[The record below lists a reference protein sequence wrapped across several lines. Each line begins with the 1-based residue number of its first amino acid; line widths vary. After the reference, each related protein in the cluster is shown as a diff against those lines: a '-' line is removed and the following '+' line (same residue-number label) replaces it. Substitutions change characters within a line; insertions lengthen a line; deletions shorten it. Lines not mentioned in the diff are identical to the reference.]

1 MRDNSAPRR
10 LLPVATLLVPDE
22 RPDVDAAGE
31 GYYSTLHRDTVD
43 DLITDLRS
51 REIHAV
57 LVSVTY
63 AMREPARITH
73 LVREFPRIPA
83 VALLTELHAR
93 TPHAVL
99 ALGRS
104 GINRLVDVR
113 MPAGWREL
121 RGALMADSGQSA
133 QREALGQLAVDLAGT
148 TDDCWRF
155 FEVLFTCS
163 PRVGTIR
170 SLAGDLGILPST
182 LMSRFFRSRL
192 PTPKQYLAM
201 ARLVR
206 AARMFENVGF
216 SIANISNHL
225 DYSSPQSFGRHV
237 RMLLDMTAGEF
248 RAQYDGSAMVERFRK
263 ELVLPYRATL
273 MLFHPLAMPGAY
285 QTFQT

>member
-113 MPAGWREL
+113 MPAGGREL

-148 TDDCWRF
+148 RDDLWRCLLGSF
-155 FEVLFTCS
+155 PLSPPAVTLS
-163 PRVGTIR
+163 PR
-170 SLAGDLGILPST
+170 
-182 LMSRFFRSRL
+182 
-192 PTPKQYLAM
+192 
-201 ARLVR
+201 AR
-206 AARMFENVGF
+206 
-216 SIANISNHL
+216 
-225 DYSSPQSFGRHV
+225 
-237 RMLLDMTAGEF
+237 
-248 RAQYDGSAMVERFRK
+248 
-263 ELVLPYRATL
+263 
-273 MLFHPLAMPGAY
+273 
-285 QTFQT
+285 

>member
-10 LLPVATLLVPDE
+10 LLPVATLLVPNE

-31 GYYSTLHRDTVD
+31 GYYSTLHRDSVD
-43 DLITDLRS
+43 DLIADLRS
-51 REIHAV
+51 QEIHAV
-57 LVSVTY
+57 LVSVSY
-63 AMREPARITH
+63 AMREPARINH

-83 VALLTELHAR
+83 VALLTELQAR

-133 QREALGQLAVDLAGT
+133 QREALGQLTVDLAGT

-155 FEVLFTCS
+155 FEALFTCS
-163 PRVGTIR
+163 PRVCTIR
-170 SLAGDLGILPST
+170 MFAGDLGILPST
-182 LMSRFFRSRL
+182 LMSRFFRASL

-206 AARMFENVGF
+206 AARLFENVGF
-216 SIANISNHL
+216 SIANVANHL

-237 RMLLDMTAGEF
+237 RILLDMTAGEF
-248 RAQYDGSAMVERFRK
+248 RAQYDGSAMLERFRK
-263 ELVLPYRATL
+263 ELILPYRATL
-273 MLFHPLAMPGAY
+273 LQFHPLAMPGVY
-285 QTFQT
+285 QT